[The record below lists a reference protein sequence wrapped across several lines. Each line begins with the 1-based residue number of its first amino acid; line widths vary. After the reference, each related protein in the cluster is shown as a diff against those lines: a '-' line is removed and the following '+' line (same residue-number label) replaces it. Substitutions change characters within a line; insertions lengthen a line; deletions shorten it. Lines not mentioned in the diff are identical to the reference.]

1 MVTLVHSSAKIH
13 IDSPSSERKA
23 STAIK
28 NGGNKSSDD
37 ESSDDESIHGPH

>member
-28 NGGNKSSDD
+28 NGGSK
-37 ESSDDESIHGPH
+37 SSDDESIHGPH